1 VTRADGWRGR
11 LAALSPRQLP
21 LLPKILAAFLIVL
34 ALATLLTQL
43 FETRLVRQQLDEHA
57 RDLFREQADVFDRR
71 LEEDAARTGLLMR
84 QFLEA
89 RFGTEPGT
97 VTPTDLVVDLTDPGK
112 RTEAR
117 TALGTLRRATGLQ
130 FGGIV
135 DVNTGEVAV
144 ALARR
149 ATIADPGAEVAAAV
163 LATPGSSQRVV
174 PLAAGGD
181 GARFGL
187 AHVLP
192 VGRVTASPV
201 LHVIGDPLN
210 DQYARGIKERTGVDG
225 VEIVVDGTVV
235 ASTTGRDGQRAQG
248 DPSQVRTTQDLRDGA
263 LIRYRAL
270 GADRPWD
277 HDTAIGLI
285 VDNPLAEL
293 DEGLARTRAFVIL
306 LMVAVGGALALVAA
320 GMMAR
325 PLRRLTETA
334 TAIAGGDLERS
345 FSIARD
351 DEVGRLA
358 DALEVM
364 RRALRSQ
371 LLLIR
376 RQAAAL
382 QDASRRIVGVQ
393 DAERQRVAGELHDGI
408 QQQLV
413 VLRMQVGAARSQLE
427 QDPSQLGAVTE
438 GLAGS
443 IDHLL
448 DDVRATARALFP
460 AILADRGLTGALFSL
475 AGRSELPIDL
485 DIDPDPLPRFD
496 LEVETNAYYLVSEAV
511 TNALKHADATRITVV
526 VRLEG
531 RTLWVAVEDDGLG
544 FDPTTVAH
552 QGGLA
557 HLRDRVAALGGRL
570 QLAAEPGDGV
580 RILARLPVDGEGA
593 STLDPLGG
601 AVGSALRALEEEEH
615 RGDPTV
621 EVDVFGQT
629 ELAEDGVDVFL
640 DRPFADRQL
649 PGDGGVAPP

>member
-210 DQYARGIKERTGVDG
+210 DQYARGMKE
-225 VEIVVDGTVV
+225 
-235 ASTTGRDGQRAQG
+235 
-248 DPSQVRTTQDLRDGA
+248 
-263 LIRYRAL
+263 
-270 GADRPWD
+270 
-277 HDTAIGLI
+277 
-285 VDNPLAEL
+285 
-293 DEGLARTRAFVIL
+293 
-306 LMVAVGGALALVAA
+306 
-320 GMMAR
+320 
-325 PLRRLTETA
+325 
-334 TAIAGGDLERS
+334 
-345 FSIARD
+345 
-351 DEVGRLA
+351 
-358 DALEVM
+358 
-364 RRALRSQ
+364 
-371 LLLIR
+371 
-376 RQAAAL
+376 
-382 QDASRRIVGVQ
+382 
-393 DAERQRVAGELHDGI
+393 
-408 QQQLV
+408 
-413 VLRMQVGAARSQLE
+413 
-427 QDPSQLGAVTE
+427 
-438 GLAGS
+438 
-443 IDHLL
+443 
-448 DDVRATARALFP
+448 
-460 AILADRGLTGALFSL
+460 
-475 AGRSELPIDL
+475 
-485 DIDPDPLPRFD
+485 
-496 LEVETNAYYLVSEAV
+496 
-511 TNALKHADATRITVV
+511 
-526 VRLEG
+526 
-531 RTLWVAVEDDGLG
+531 
-544 FDPTTVAH
+544 
-552 QGGLA
+552 
-557 HLRDRVAALGGRL
+557 
-570 QLAAEPGDGV
+570 
-580 RILARLPVDGEGA
+580 
-593 STLDPLGG
+593 
-601 AVGSALRALEEEEH
+601 
-615 RGDPTV
+615 
-621 EVDVFGQT
+621 
-629 ELAEDGVDVFL
+629 
-640 DRPFADRQL
+640 
-649 PGDGGVAPP
+649 